1 VGGAVKLV
9 LVLVFVLAA
18 VTGCFFSQSDNCGE
32 EFTRNMTHVKSGL
45 YRIEGE
51 PLANSRQLRLQR
63 VGENLVVTT
72 DDGRTAQ
79 YRVQ

>member
-9 LVLVFVLAA
+9 LVLVA
-18 VTGCFFSQSDNCGE
+18 VTGCSFMQSDHCGE
-32 EFTRNMTHVKSGL
+32 EYTRNMTHVKSGL

-51 PLANSRQLRLQR
+51 PLAGSQQLRLQL
-63 VGENLVVTT
+63 VGDNLVVTT

>member
-1 VGGAVKLV
+1 MKLV
-9 LVLVFVLAA
+9 LALVV
-18 VTGCFFSQSDNCGE
+18 VGGCVFGQSDHCGE
-32 EFTRNMTHVKSGL
+32 EYTRNMTHVKNGL

-51 PLANSRQLRLQR
+51 PLAGSQQLRFQV
-63 VGENLVVTT
+63 VGENVVVTT

>member
-1 VGGAVKLV
+1 VGSAVKLV
-9 LVLVFVLAA
+9 LALVT
-18 VTGCFFSQSDNCGE
+18 VTGCLLGQSDHCGE
-32 EFTRNMTHVKSGL
+32 EYTRNMTRVKSGL

-51 PLANSRQLRLQR
+51 PLAGSQQLRFQL